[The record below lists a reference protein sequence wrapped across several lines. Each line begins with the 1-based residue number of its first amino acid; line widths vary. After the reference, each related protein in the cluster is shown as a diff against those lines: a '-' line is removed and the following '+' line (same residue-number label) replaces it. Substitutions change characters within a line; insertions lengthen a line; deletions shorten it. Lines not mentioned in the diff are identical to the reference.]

1 MQQATSTATI
11 DSTPLTFSEILPVFP
26 PKGSVFASNL
36 LWPGLLTALVT
47 GLLWLPFVQNN
58 AEIYFKIIAYY
69 IVLMTLLIFYL
80 NAGPNKRLGP
90 TVFAAILTALILWVP
105 YLTRPYFYFF
115 RELPSLHEPTTKNF
129 FDRFSYY
136 FVIAGLMEEL
146 IKATPALILLAMT
159 PILGVG
165 RNRYLGRLGIHAPI
179 DGVLMGIASGGAFTL
194 IEILEQYVPR
204 LMNDIATELSKL
216 TVSPDQTYIFHQM
229 AELTTFSLGFL
240 LLMPR
245 ILGALI
251 GHMSYAVVFGYFIG
265 LAAFHRASILVLLAI
280 GWLAAATMHGIWDAS
295 GDINQTLYIGVA
307 SFLISF
313 AYFIKARAMSQNLA

>member
-1 MQQATSTATI
+1 
-11 DSTPLTFSEILPVFP
+11 
-26 PKGSVFASNL
+26 
-36 LWPGLLTALVT
+36 
-47 GLLWLPFVQNN
+47 
-58 AEIYFKIIAYY
+58 
-69 IVLMTLLIFYL
+69 MTLLIFYL

-165 RNRYLGRLGIHAPI
+165 RNRYLGKLGIHAPI

-216 TVSPDQTYIFHQM
+216 TVSPEQTYIFHQM